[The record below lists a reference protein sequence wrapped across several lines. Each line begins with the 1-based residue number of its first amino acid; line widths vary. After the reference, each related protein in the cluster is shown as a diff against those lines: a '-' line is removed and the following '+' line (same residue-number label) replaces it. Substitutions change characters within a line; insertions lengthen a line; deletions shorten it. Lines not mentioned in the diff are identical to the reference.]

1 MLKIKI
7 PSEKATKNATLQ
19 MIGLT
24 RSSSQEVADGY
35 GPSIQKSELIADAGI
50 KGYQLDFIRNI
61 VEPAT
66 IDLEE
71 RDLFNGVM
79 AEATTLKKKNRCDGL
94 CFSRCD
100 RLSRR
105 FDAALQIALD
115 CKKNGLALHFVREN
129 QWLKPDAKLISCQ

>member
-1 MLKIKI
+1 MKKHGEPI
-7 PSEKATKNATLQ
+7 EKAAKPSMLNL
-19 MIGLT
+19 MGLI
-24 RSSSQEVADGY
+24 RSSSQEVAEGY
-35 GPSIQKSELIADAGI
+35 GPSIQKSELVADA
-50 KGYQLDFIRNI
+50 KSQGYKLADIHEI
-61 VEPAT
+61 TEPAT

-79 AEATTLKKKNRCDGL
+79 AEAVALRKKGKLDGL

-115 CKKNGLALHFVREN
+115 CK
-129 QWLKPDAKLISCQ
+129 